1 MSAVALRVVF
11 GLNALLF
18 LPAGVVIYVLPSTVL
33 GVSPLWLARVAGAII
48 TAWGLT
54 LAANALRPSG
64 PGVVGQVAGNL
75 LIVATLIPAALR
87 SGLPS
92 ALQTLLYGVS
102 AVLLVL
108 AVLALLLPHERRVH
122 L

>member
-1 MSAVALRVVF
+1 MSAVPLRVVF

-18 LPAGVVIYVLPSTVL
+18 LPAGVLIYVLPSTVL
-33 GVSPLWLARVAGAII
+33 GVSPLWLARVAGAVIA
-48 TAWGLT
+48 AWGLT
-54 LAANALRPSG
+54 LAANALRPSV

-75 LIVATLIPAALR
+75 LIVATLVPAALR

-92 ALQTLLYGVS
+92 ALQTVLYSLS

-108 AVLALLLPHERRVH
+108 ALLTLLLPRERRVH